1 MLESDIIAAVIL
13 GGTNMK
19 GGKTSISGTVIAC
32 LLLSVVRNG
41 LTILSISSYYQQLF
55 VGTIIIFF
63 LYLYQRYVKE
73 NRYRFNNNINI
84 KKII

>member
-63 LYLYQRYVKE
+63 CIYIRDTS
-73 NRYRFNNNINI
+73 
-84 KKII
+84 KKTDTDSIII